1 MADNNLSADFV
12 IIGAGV
18 IGAMM
23 GAKLARSGASVLMLE
38 AGGASDRGVFV
49 ARFRNTS
56 RRGDLMAPYPSI
68 PTAPHPIYRPEDNN
82 YLVQAGPEPYKAEYI
97 RQVGGTSWHWA
108 AQAWRN
114 VPNDFKTQSLYG
126 VGKDWP
132 FDYDDLEPYYQEVE
146 EIMGVGGST
155 ETGSPRS
162 KPFPMGEVAVPYAMQ
177 RLTDRLKG
185 HFNVVSNTVARNSR
199 SFDGR
204 PPCCG
209 ANNCQPVCPIDAQYH
224 GGIAVKQ
231 ALAAGVKMEIHANV
245 FQLEHDA
252 QGRIVAANYY
262 DVDKNVH
269 RVTGKTFILASNGIE
284 SPRLLLLSKSDKFK
298 NGLANEYDHV
308 GRNLMDHPSTSLAF
322 DADEDVWLGRGPQ
335 SPSSINAMR
344 DGAFRSEHAP
354 YRVDFTNM
362 SRVDGATS
370 ALIQQG
376 VYGKEFDEKLRHIAA
391 REMSMKTVL
400 EVLPHPDNRIDLA
413 DEKDSMGIPKP
424 RAHYRIDEY
433 TFKGHKRAQK
443 DFAKIAELMG
453 GTNLRYSKD
462 GAYSNNQHICGTLS
476 MGKDPKDCVVD
487 QYGRA
492 WDHENL
498 YMASTGLLPT
508 SSTCNSTMN
517 ALAVAMRTAQYILSQ
532 NGGPAMLPRSNTQ
545 ASWKP
550 LVPDWKPQA

>member
-1 MADNNLSADFV
+1 MADTNTSADFV
-12 IIGAGV
+12 IIGGGIV
-18 IGAMM
+18 GPMM
-23 GAKLARSGASVLMLE
+23 GAKLARSGASVLILE
-38 AGGASDRGVFV
+38 AGGKSDRGVFV
-49 ARFRNTS
+49 SRFRNTS

-68 PTAPHPIYRPEDNN
+68 PTAPHPIYRPDDNN
-82 YLVQAGPEPYKAEYI
+82 YLLQAGPDPYKAEYI
-97 RQVGGTSWHWA
+97 RQEGGTTWHWA

-114 VPNDFKTQSLYG
+114 VPNDFRIHSLYG

-132 FDYDDLEPYYQEVE
+132 IDYDDLEPYYQEVE

-155 ETGSPRS
+155 ETGSPCS

-185 HFNVVSNTVARNSR
+185 TFDVVSNTVARNSR

-224 GGIAVKQ
+224 GGIAVRQ
-231 ALAAGVKMEIHANV
+231 ARAAGVKFQLNANV
-245 FQLEHDA
+245 FQLEHDDK
-252 QGRIVAANYY
+252 GRIVAANYY

-269 RVTGKTFILASNGIE
+269 RVTGKTFIVAANGIE

-298 NGLANEYDHV
+298 NGLCNEHDQV
-308 GRNLMDHPSTSLAF
+308 GRNLMDHPSTSLGF
-322 DADEDVWLGRGPQ
+322 EADEDVWLGRGPQ

-344 DGAFRSEHAP
+344 DGAFRSEHSP
-354 YRVDFTNM
+354 YRLDFTNM

-370 ALIQQG
+370 SLVKAG
-376 VYGKEFDEKLRHIAA
+376 VYGKEFAEQLRRISA
-391 REMSMKTVL
+391 REMSVKTVL
-400 EVLPHPDNRIDLA
+400 EVLPNPENRIDLA

-424 RAHYRIDEY
+424 RTHYKIDEY
-433 TFKGHKRAQK
+433 TYKGHLRAQK
-443 DFAKIAELMG
+443 DFAKIAEIMG
-453 GTNLRYSKD
+453 GTKLNWSKD
-462 GAYSNNQHICGTLS
+462 RVYGNNQHICGTLS
-476 MGKDPKDCVVD
+476 MGKRAEDSVVD
-487 QYGRA
+487 QYGHA

-498 YMASTGLLPT
+498 YIASTGVLPT

-517 ALAVAMRTAQYILSQ
+517 ALAVAMRTASYILSQ
-532 NGGPAMLPRSNTQ
+532 NGGSAMLPRSNTL

-550 LVPDWKPQA
+550 LVPHWVPQA